1 MEDPAV
7 GALRAARQALD
18 EVIAEIQRV
27 PGFEDFLATPTFDD
41 VGEAAAD
48 QPLAYLAA
56 AQHGGLALV
65 VRGDD
70 VAHVDLPGLGREP
83 LAELTRQYLD
93 SYAGFRGSMETRRG
107 DWDATLTQVTSWLWP
122 RLMGPLLDELG
133 DATAV
138 TLVPGGLLG
147 LLPLHAAWQ
156 PAGSRATGREHAM
169 DRLVVSYAPNARS
182 LRASRATAR
191 RTPGRRVLAIAA
203 PAGADGHRDLPL
215 AAPEGRA
222 ACAAFPAAGTMLPPG
237 LTVPDAVAAMRTADI
252 VHFACHGYADLD
264 TPLDSGL
271 VLGPGQMLTVR
282 ELMSQNLR
290 PRLAVLSACESLLPG
305 TELPDEVVSLPTG
318 LIQAGAAGVIAS
330 LWTVPDLESAMLM
343 VEFYGRWRGGRAA
356 PAQALR
362 DAQAW
367 VRDTPTEAKI
377 AAYEQAADGLAAW
390 PPAPVADALL
400 DSIAR
405 RGITTGRTDLAGW
418 AAFAHVG
425 A

>member
-7 GALRAARQALD
+7 GALREARRALD

-41 VGEAAAD
+41 VAEAAAD

-70 VAHVDLPGLGREP
+70 VAHVDLPDLGREP
-83 LAELTRQYLD
+83 LEEVARRYLD
-93 SYAGFRGSMETRRG
+93 SYAEFQEARGTRRG
-107 DWDATLTQVTSWLWP
+107 DWDAALAEIASWLWP

-147 LLPLHAAWQ
+147 LLPLHAAWR
-156 PAGSRATGREHAM
+156 PDSSRAAGREYAM

-182 LRASRATAR
+182 LRASQAAAR

-203 PAGADGHRDLPL
+203 PAGAGGRRDLPL
-215 AAPEGRA
+215 AAHEVRT
-222 ACAAFPAAGTMLPPG
+222 ACAAFPEAGTILATG
-237 LTVPDAVAAMRTADI
+237 LTVADVGDAMRTADV

-271 VLGPGQMLTVR
+271 VLGPGQV
-282 ELMSQNLR
+282 LMYASSWAGTCGPGSQSCPRAR
-290 PRLAVLSACESLLPG
+290 PCCRAPSCRTRWWLCR
-305 TELPDEVVSLPTG
+305 PD
-318 LIQAGAAGVIAS
+318 
-330 LWTVPDLESAMLM
+330 
-343 VEFYGRWRGGRAA
+343 
-356 PAQALR
+356 
-362 DAQAW
+362 
-367 VRDTPTEAKI
+367 
-377 AAYEQAADGLAAW
+377 
-390 PPAPVADALL
+390 
-400 DSIAR
+400 
-405 RGITTGRTDLAGW
+405 
-418 AAFAHVG
+418 
-425 A
+425 